1 MGGGQ
6 HGWVRGMWSTLVHN
20 IGREGSGCSLPEEA
34 LKFGVV
40 RLLVPRANLA
50 RVCAADTRARLC
62 LPFCAGLIAVIV
74 PTVAGIW
81 AYNEGYLT
89 PQ

>member
-1 MGGGQ
+1 M
-6 HGWVRGMWSTLVHN
+6 
-20 IGREGSGCSLPEEA
+20 P
-34 LKFGVV
+34 
-40 RLLVPRANLA
+40 
-50 RVCAADTRARLC
+50 DLC
-62 LPFCAGLIAVIV
+62 PPFCAGLIAVIV